1 MYWTNGGPGGSGIN
15 AGLLTE
21 MGASFLRKRTRE
33 YSSGARNAPGGVVT
47 AGCERRSEEPSG
59 RLTSL
64 RMGARFHAEGA
75 HDVSA
80 EGAGGVRRD
89 QLTWRLSCRA
99 DPPQ

>member
-47 AGCERRSEEPSG
+47 AGCERISEEPNG
-59 RLTSL
+59 RMASRRAGTWQ
-64 RMGARFHAEGA
+64 HAEGA
-75 HDVSA
+75 HGFTPNGHMTSMPRERVASDVTS
-80 EGAGGVRRD
+80 
-89 QLTWRLSCRA
+89 
-99 DPPQ
+99 